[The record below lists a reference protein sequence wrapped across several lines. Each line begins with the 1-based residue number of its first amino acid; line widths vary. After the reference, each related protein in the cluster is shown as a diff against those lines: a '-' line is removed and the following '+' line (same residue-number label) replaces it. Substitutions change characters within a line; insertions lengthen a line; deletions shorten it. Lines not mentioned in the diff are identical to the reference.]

1 MEVINNANKL
11 PNKFYSILLLWQSAR
26 PGSSLKFSESS
37 EFHIG
42 TCRLGKVAVPP
53 AGCLSPSLGEG
64 FVFIPWG
71 ACTCMWTPQIPCL
84 RAIAPLQTAT
94 LATWLCMPECA
105 QPLGGR
111 GSEAVRAR
119 AAGLG
124 SWQGTPHPHPHPFA
138 QCITPGLLTSRCRNG
153 VKDARGLL
161 GKKHLWKI
169 KGEEVGLGRG
179 GLRAARLISTLGRF
193 LFQGKGPNW
202 AWRASRCGVHLAKF

>member
-1 MEVINNANKL
+1 
-11 PNKFYSILLLWQSAR
+11 
-26 PGSSLKFSESS
+26 
-37 EFHIG
+37 
-42 TCRLGKVAVPP
+42 
-53 AGCLSPSLGEG
+53 
-64 FVFIPWG
+64 
-71 ACTCMWTPQIPCL
+71 MWTPQIPCL

-124 SWQGTPHPHPHPFA
+124 SWQGTPHPHPFA
-138 QCITPGLLTSRCRNG
+138 QCVTPGLLTSRCRNG

-161 GKKHLWKI
+161 GKKTFVKD
-169 KGEEVGLGRG
+169 KGRG
-179 GLRAARLISTLGRF
+179 SGIGEGRPSGTRLISTLRRF